1 MKKSILITGAAS
13 GIGRSTAVLFAE
25 KNWFVG
31 LTDID
36 EPALKSL
43 QQEIGEKNCCIT
55 KADVT
60 RLEELKKA
68 VDEFSSH
75 TSGKMDLLFNC
86 AGILHMGFYDEIGIE
101 NHVKTIE
108 VNLLGVMFGIEAALP
123 LLKNT
128 GNSRVVS
135 MNSACTLYGTPEIAT
150 YSATKFGMKGLTEAL
165 NIEFERFGVHV
176 CDVMVPYVDTPLLDK
191 KRKAASVEKLGI
203 KITPDQVAKLV
214 WKTTLKKKVHW
225 TYQMKPFQF
234 LTWLFP
240 YARKPIVKFLTGTK

>member
-1 MKKSILITGAAS
+1 MKKSIFITGAAS
-13 GIGRSTAVLFAE
+13 GIGRATAKLFAE
-25 KNWFVG
+25 NNWFVG
-31 LTDID
+31 LLDID
-36 EPALKSL
+36 DVSLKDL
-43 QQEIGEKNCCIT
+43 QQEIGENNCCIC

-60 RLEELKKA
+60 KLDELRAA
-68 VDEFSSH
+68 VDDFSCQ

-101 NHVKTIE
+101 NQVKTIE
-108 VNLLGVMFGIEAALP
+108 VNLLGVMLGIEAAFP

-128 GNSRVVS
+128 NNSRIVS

-150 YSATKFGMKGLTEAL
+150 YSATKFGLKGLTEAL

-191 KRKAASVEKLGI
+191 ERKAASVEKLGV
-203 KITPDQVAKLV
+203 KITSNQVARIV
-214 WKTTLKKKVHW
+214 WKATGKKKVHW
-225 TYQMKPFQF
+225 TYKMKSLIF

-240 YARKPIVKFLTGTK
+240 FARKPIVKLLTGI

>member
-1 MKKSILITGAAS
+1 MKRSILITGAAS
-13 GIGRSTAVLFAE
+13 GIGRATAMLFAG

-43 QQEIGEKNCCIT
+43 QKEIGKENSCIY

-60 RLEELKKA
+60 SFEELKAA
-68 VDEFSSH
+68 VNRFSSY

-86 AGILHMGFYDEIGIE
+86 AGMLHMGCFDEIGIE
-101 NHVKTIE
+101 NQVKTVE
-108 VNLLGVMFGIEAALP
+108 VNLLGVMLGIEAALP

-128 GNSRVVS
+128 ENSRVVS
-135 MNSACTLYGTPEIAT
+135 MNSACTLYGTPEIAA
-150 YSATKFGMKGLTEAL
+150 YSATKFGIKGLTEAL
-165 NIEFERFGVHV
+165 NIEFERFGIHV

-191 KRKAASVEKLGI
+191 ERKAASVEKLGI
-203 KITPDQVAKLV
+203 KITPNQVAQLI
-214 WKTTLKKKVHW
+214 WKTTRKKKVHW
-225 TYQMKPFQF
+225 TYKMKPFLF

-240 YARKPIVKFLTGTK
+240 YARKPIVKLLTGM